1 MARISVEDVTL
12 YFPIIGAGDRS
23 VKNTLLSFAT
33 GGKITRNSGT
43 MLVTGLDK
51 INLQLK
57 DGDRLGLIGH
67 NGAGKST
74 LLKVLAGIYSP
85 TLGNLEVEGRI
96 VSTLNITL
104 GFEHE
109 ATGYENIFLRGR
121 LLGLTMREIE
131 DRIDEIAE
139 FTELGKYL
147 DLPVRVYSSGMLMR
161 LAFAVMTSLESEI
174 LLMDEVIGTGD
185 ARFIHKAE
193 ARLDEFMNRAK
204 IMVIA
209 SHSDEV
215 IKDFCNQA
223 LLLKNGSIFA
233 QGEVDEILDLYESDE
248 YQNQSELT

>member
-1 MARISVEDVTL
+1 MASISVDNVTL
-12 YFPIIGAGDRS
+12 HFPIIGAGDRS
-23 VKNTLLSFAT
+23 MKNTLLDFAT
-33 GGKITRNSGT
+33 GGKISKGGNT
-43 MLVTGLDK
+43 MLVTGLEGVSF
-51 INLQLK
+51 NLQ

-74 LLKVLAGIYSP
+74 LLKLLAEIYYP
-85 TLGNLEVEGRI
+85 TQGTVTVQGRV

-109 ATGYENIFLRGR
+109 ATGFENIFLRGR
-121 LLGLTMREIE
+121 LLGLKAAEIE
-131 DRIDEIAE
+131 SKVDEIVE

-147 DLPVRVYSSGMLMR
+147 DLPVRVYSSGMIMR

-193 ARLDEFMNRAK
+193 ARLNEFINKAK

-209 SHSDEV
+209 SHSDSV
-215 IKDFCNQA
+215 IREFCNKV
-223 LLLKNGSIFA
+223 LLLRNGVPYA
-233 QGEVDEILDLYESDE
+233 MGDVDEILEI
-248 YQNQSELT
+248 YQSADYQD

>member
-1 MARISVEDVTL
+1 MARISVNNVTL
-12 YFPIIGAGDRS
+12 YYPIIGAGDRS
-23 VKNTLLSFAT
+23 VKNSLLSFAT
-33 GGKITRNSGT
+33 GGKITKGSGT

-51 INLQLK
+51 INLELR

-85 TLGNLEVEGRI
+85 TLGSIEVEGRI

-121 LLGLTMREIE
+121 LLGLSSEEIE
-131 DRIDEIAE
+131 SKVDEIAE

-161 LAFAVMTSLESEI
+161 LAFAVMTSLESDI

-209 SHSDEV
+209 SHSDGV
-215 IKDFCNQA
+215 IREFCNKA
-223 LLLKNGSIFA
+223 LLLKNGTPFA
-233 QGEVDEILDLYESDE
+233 SGDVDEILSIYESSD
-248 YQNQSELT
+248 Y

>member
-1 MARISVEDVTL
+1 MAHISAYSVGL
-12 YFPIIGAGDRS
+12 HFPIIGAGDRS
-23 VKNTLLSFAT
+23 VKNSILNFAT
-33 GGKITRNSGT
+33 GGKITKGSGT
-43 MLVTGLDK
+43 MLVTGLEDVTFE
-51 INLQLK
+51 LH

-74 LLKVLAGIYSP
+74 LLKVLAGIYHP
-85 TLGNLEVEGRI
+85 TDGKVSVEGRI

-104 GFEHE
+104 GFELE

-121 LLGLTMREIE
+121 LLGLKGDEINSKL
-131 DRIDEIAE
+131 DEIAE
-139 FTELGKYL
+139 FTELGRYL

-161 LAFAVMTSLESEI
+161 LAFAIMTSLESDI

-193 ARLDEFMNRAK
+193 KRLNEFMNKAK

-215 IKDFCNQA
+215 IREFCNKA
-223 LLLKNGSIFA
+223 LLLRNGTPYA
-233 QGEVDEILDLYESDE
+233 MGGVEEILSVYQSDD
-248 YQNQSELT
+248 YQN

>member
-1 MARISVEDVTL
+1 MARINIENVTL
-12 YFPIIGAGDRS
+12 HYPIIGAGDRS
-23 VKNTLLSFAT
+23 VKNRLLNFAT
-33 GGKITRNSGT
+33 GGKITKDSGT
-43 MLVTGLDK
+43 MVVTGLDQ
-51 INLQLK
+51 INLELQ

-74 LLKVLAGIYSP
+74 LLKVLAGIYTP
-85 TLGNLEVEGRI
+85 TQGIVEVEGRV

-109 ATGYENIFLRGR
+109 ATGFENIFLRGR
-121 LLGLTMREIE
+121 LLGLTSSEIE
-131 DRIDEIAE
+131 SKVEEIIN

-161 LAFAVMTSLESEI
+161 LAFAIMTSLESDI

-193 ARLDEFMNRAK
+193 ARLNEFMNKAK

-209 SHSDEV
+209 SHSDDV
-215 IKDFCNQA
+215 IKEFCNSA
-223 LLLKNGSIFA
+223 LLLRNGSPFA
-233 QGEVDEILDLYESDE
+233 KGGIDEVLDIYHSSD
-248 YQNQSELT
+248 YQD

>member
-109 ATGYENIFLRGR
+109 ATGYENIYLRGR

-131 DRIDEIAE
+131 ARIDEIAE